1 MLKFKWDIFAVFV
14 LSLYTY
20 VGFLYKRC
28 VWSKWT
34 CLQGGRFLLLVL
46 CQAERLEAAEFG
58 RKATTAMNQK
68 LQHAGSRQVSA
79 LPKIKFSWGPE
90 SQFVAAQKDV
100 GLAGFWP
107 WKQRPVLHAHCEQ
120 GEVDL
125 QSTLISTVW
134 ANLSELSILVAYLKK
149 TLLISESFWLQNF
162 LYILVCTSQYSCRF
176 RIPSQL
182 LSHHSCFCSHQREAG
197 NSREWLSWP
206 VLHSAEWRGIAFR
219 MSLFQLYSFCKKSLE
234 TRPIVSIRAF
244 PAMLSDSIGMILIAV
259 I

>member
-149 TLLISESFWLQNF
+149 KHFWFQSPFGYKIFCIFWYVLLNILAGLGSRHSYWVTIAAFAVTRQRQGTPES
-162 LYILVCTSQYSCRF
+162 
-176 RIPSQL
+176 
-182 LSHHSCFCSHQREAG
+182 G
-197 NSREWLSWP
+197 
-206 VLHSAEWRGIAFR
+206 
-219 MSLFQLYSFCKKSLE
+219 
-234 TRPIVSIRAF
+234 
-244 PAMLSDSIGMILIAV
+244 
-259 I
+259 

>member
-1 MLKFKWDIFAVFV
+1 
-14 LSLYTY
+14 
-20 VGFLYKRC
+20 
-28 VWSKWT
+28 
-34 CLQGGRFLLLVL
+34 
-46 CQAERLEAAEFG
+46 
-58 RKATTAMNQK
+58 MNQM
-68 LQHAGSRQVSA
+68 LQRAGSRQVSA
-79 LPKIKFSWGPE
+79 LLKRKFSWGPE

-100 GLAGFWP
+100 GLAGVRP
-107 WKQRPVLHAHCEQ
+107 WKQRPILHAHCEQ

-134 ANLSELSILVAYLKK
+134 ANLSELSILVAYLKQNK
-149 TLLISESFWLQNF
+149 TLLISESFWFLQNF
-162 LYILVCTSQYSCRF
+162 LYVLVCTSQYSCRF
-176 RIPSQL
+176 RILSQL
-182 LSHHSCFCSHQREAG
+182 LSHHSCFCSHQTEAG
-197 NSREWLSWP
+197 NSREWLKWP